1 MRRGY
6 GCTSISKGGTKIDIL
21 QLIDQLE
28 ELFDEGWRLPLS
40 RRVAIDEDA
49 FLNIVDQM
57 RITIPQEIKQ
67 AREVQ
72 LERDKYIAQA
82 HEEARRIIA
91 QAREDAAKQL
101 DDHEL
106 KKTAHAEAEEIV
118 KVARADARR
127 IRTGAD
133 DYAEAKLMELAHSVD
148 QLQEVIRNGLE
159 ALEKRRDALRE
170 EQDSDETGGGEEQ
183 ATSDTL
189 SLENSEK
196 ESDEG

>member
-1 MRRGY
+1 M
-6 GCTSISKGGTKIDIL
+6 

-40 RRVAIDEDA
+40 GKVAVDEDA
-49 FLNIVDQM
+49 FLNIMDQM

-101 DDHEL
+101 DGHEV
-106 KKTAHAEAEEIV
+106 KKAARAEAEEMV

-127 IRTGAD
+127 IRAGAD
-133 DYAEAKLMELAHSVD
+133 DYAEAKLVELARSVD
-148 QLQEVIRNGLE
+148 QLQQVIRNGLE
-159 ALEKRRDALRE
+159 ALGKRRDALRE
-170 EQDSDETGGGEEQ
+170 GQNDDEADGSDEQ
-183 ATSDTL
+183 AVPDAIPFD
-189 SLENSEK
+189 NSEK
-196 ESDEG
+196 ESEQN

>member
-1 MRRGY
+1 M
-6 GCTSISKGGTKIDIL
+6 

-28 ELFDEGWRLPLS
+28 ELFDEGWRLPFG

-82 HEEARRIIA
+82 HEEARRIMA

-101 DDHEL
+101 DEHEL
-106 KKTAHAEAEEIV
+106 KEAAQEEAEEIV

-127 IRTGAD
+127 VRAGAD
-133 DYAEAKLMELAHSVD
+133 DYAEAKLMDLARSVD
-148 QLQEVIRNGLE
+148 QLQQVIRNGLE
-159 ALEKRRDALRE
+159 ALDKRRDALRE
-170 EQDSDETGGGEEQ
+170 DLDHDEPGSSEEQ
-183 ATSDTL
+183 AASDTV
-189 SLENSEK
+189 SFENSEK
-196 ESDEG
+196 ESEEG

>member
-1 MRRGY
+1 
-6 GCTSISKGGTKIDIL
+6 L

-28 ELFDEGWRLPLS
+28 ELFDEGWRVPLS
-40 RRVAIDEDA
+40 RKVAVDEDA

-67 AREVQ
+67 AREVR

-101 DDHEL
+101 DDHQL
-106 KKTAHAEAEEIV
+106 KEAAREEAEEIIEAAQ
-118 KVARADARR
+118 KDARR
-127 IRTGAD
+127 IRAGAD
-133 DYAEAKLMELAHSVD
+133 DYAEAKLMELARSVG
-148 QLQEVIRNGLE
+148 QLQQVIHNGLD
-159 ALEKRRDALRE
+159 ALGKRRDRLRE
-170 EQDSDETGGGEEQ
+170 GEVTNDEVLPNAGKEPDPE
-183 ATSDTL
+183 AVPS
-189 SLENSEK
+189 ENSET